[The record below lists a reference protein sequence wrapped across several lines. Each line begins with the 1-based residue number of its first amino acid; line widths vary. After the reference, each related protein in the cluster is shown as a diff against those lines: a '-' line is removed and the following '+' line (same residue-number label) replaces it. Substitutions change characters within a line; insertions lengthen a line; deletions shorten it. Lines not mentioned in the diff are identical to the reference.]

1 MTVPP
6 DFDAWSRAVQVELDG
21 LKRDVQNRLDDLAS
35 RVSSFVSNAEYNAD
49 KRSVDLQMTNVKDKI
64 DDAEADVTVLKTD
77 MIKVIDDL
85 KRDTTAAHT
94 RLEQMIV
101 NETNARHQQQKEE
114 AAARQSNFR
123 WMISAVLI
131 PIVLA
136 VMDLMLNKK

>member
-114 AAARQSNFR
+114 AA
-123 WMISAVLI
+123 
-131 PIVLA
+131 
-136 VMDLMLNKK
+136 